1 MRPLCVLLACAFAAL
16 ASARADEPAQ
26 TRAFEAAY
34 AASFYQFDACGD
46 GLAGRAYRQALSR
59 KVAQCPFPADVK
71 QRFVQRAAAQRKKSG
86 DMMAKLIEDT
96 GGLPVRLDGMT
107 RTCREQRDSAD
118 YRAVRARVDDFAA
131 GKTGADSVVPQAC
144 DAAEVV
150 P

>member
-1 MRPLCVLLACAFAAL
+1 MWPLCVLLACAFAAL

-107 RTCREQRDSAD
+107 RTCREQMESPEYQAI
-118 YRAVRARVDDFAA
+118 RARLDAFSA
-131 GKTGADSVVPQAC
+131 GKAGPDSVIPEAC
-144 DAAEVV
+144 DAPEIT